1 MAHSELTGGK
11 SDRRPGHETQWN
23 PAHDL
28 APPWAAR
35 PGVQLRYLVP
45 GRGCSQF
52 PLPTLGR
59 LKCPRLV
66 PFATALC
73 TLGCGLLQTFAGPGA
88 SFFRAFEF
96 DFGPVSGGREA
107 LHAAESGV
115 LRGRVALGNDRSPI
129 GLDITAL
136 AVTVPP
142 AGTAL
147 VVLGARQPSNRS
159 LLQVVVHAPRP
170 GAAALVRSFSAPIS
184 CWLKSGALLRQ
195 WRRRRP
201 CVRGGVI
208 DEIARSWRPPAV
220 TPTSRPKPRGV
231 SNAIDGDALR
241 WHGLVRRGSP
251 AETRPA
257 RWNLVDARTTS
268 DGGTDGQAYA

>member
-1 MAHSELTGGK
+1 MAHSELTGGN
-11 SDRRPGHETQWN
+11 SDRRSGHETQWN
-23 PAHDL
+23 PARDL

-88 SFFRAFEF
+88 SFSRVFEF
-96 DFGPVSGGREA
+96 DFAGDLPPASLPPGRFP
-107 LHAAESGV
+107 AADEPSKPRSPAYYAGA
-115 LRGRVALGNDRSPI
+115 ALGNDRSPI

-184 CWLKSGALLRQ
+184 CWLKMG
-195 WRRRRP
+195 
-201 CVRGGVI
+201 
-208 DEIARSWRPPAV
+208 
-220 TPTSRPKPRGV
+220 
-231 SNAIDGDALR
+231 
-241 WHGLVRRGSP
+241 
-251 AETRPA
+251 
-257 RWNLVDARTTS
+257 
-268 DGGTDGQAYA
+268 